1 MVRSFLRSFH
11 FVFVYKL
18 VPSLL
23 HSFVRSPIVSFVF
36 RSLLWSFVGSLVCFP
51 DFFIRSFISFV
62 LSFGPSVV
70 RWFGRSLV
78 CSIVRLFFRSLA
90 SPLVCSLSVRTF
102 NNKLSFADPYERVN
116 VKQSKS
122 HSVTQRFQLYKQNL
136 WQIRKPRVF

>member
-90 SPLVCSLSVRTF
+90 RSFLYSVALSFVHSFVCSFARSLP
-102 NNKLSFADPYERVN
+102 LSFV
-116 VKQSKS
+116 
-122 HSVTQRFQLYKQNL
+122 HSAFAHLIINCL
-136 WQIRKPRVF
+136 LQIHMRG